1 MSEEKKCIE
10 YVTDSGGWYR
20 SHCGKKAGH
29 GSGGFYCKRH
39 ASRHPSGEEETVT
52 WYKMGVLG
60 QRCTA
65 VLPIVFAVSDNPLMI
80 DQPEDNLDN
89 EFINDTVRKIVQ
101 DQKTKRQ
108 LISLEK
114 FTAEYELVKNTD
126 GYQFGLA
133 QRFVSKL
140 LALPPK
146 VRFTLL
152 PLLVQ
157 IENDAFQLGFVI
169 PNLNVGDVLREK
181 ADWESKPG
189 KSKATFPAN
198 RDDFNEGQ
206 IVPVQVERYTDK
218 TLTILGRGRVAIDG
232 YYRTRSEVILAEIE
246 KQEKKINAYQMQ
258 LRLAEQCVVK
268 LQALLAKESEPQMNN
283 D

>member
-1 MSEEKKCIE
+1 MSEKKCIE

-20 SHCGKKAGH
+20 SQCGKKAGH

-60 QRCTA
+60 Q
-65 VLPIVFAVSDNPLMI
+65 
-80 DQPEDNLDN
+80 
-89 EFINDTVRKIVQ
+89 
-101 DQKTKRQ
+101 
-108 LISLEK
+108 
-114 FTAEYELVKNTD
+114 
-126 GYQFGLA
+126 
-133 QRFVSKL
+133 
-140 LALPPK
+140 
-146 VRFTLL
+146 
-152 PLLVQ
+152 
-157 IENDAFQLGFVI
+157 
-169 PNLNVGDVLREK
+169 
-181 ADWESKPG
+181 
-189 KSKATFPAN
+189 
-198 RDDFNEGQ
+198 

-218 TLTILGRGRVAIDG
+218 TLTILGRGRVAIGG

-268 LQALLAKESEPQMNN
+268 LRALLAKENEPQMNN